1 MHSLRGKRA
10 LILSGERGLGKT
22 SLVLELASLLRASG
36 LSVGG
41 VASPSE
47 RGGDGIPTEVSL
59 VDLRSG
65 ESRALASRSRELGG
79 PSMPGRR
86 WSPESMAEAPPFSF
100 SRETLAWGAE
110 TLRREIEAAPGL
122 LVMDEVG
129 PLELKWGSG
138 FREVLEELV
147 RAASDPGGP
156 REPPR
161 ILLTVRP
168 SLAAVLAARFPAGTA
183 AVVELTEENRGSL
196 AEKIAKRLA

>member
-22 SLVLELASLLRASG
+22 SLALELASLLRAAG
-36 LSVGG
+36 RSVGG

-65 ESRALASRSRELGG
+65 ESRLLASRSRDLGG

-86 WSPESMAEAPPFSF
+86 WSPDSLAEPPPFSF
-100 SRETLAWGAE
+100 SREALAWGAE
-110 TLRREIEAAPGL
+110 ILRREIEAAPDL
-122 LVMDEVG
+122 IVLDEVG
-129 PLELKWGSG
+129 PLEIKWDSG
-138 FREVLEELV
+138 FREVLEGLIG
-147 RAASDPGGP
+147 AAGGPGGP
-156 REPPR
+156 REVPR
-161 ILLTVRP
+161 VLVTTRP
-168 SLAAVLAARFPAGTA
+168 SLAAVLAARFAAGTA